1 VPIYEFYCPHC
12 HRIFNFLSRRVD
24 TQARPPCPRCE
35 RSDLVRRASLFAIS
49 KGRKAETAPATPER
63 PEMPGLP
70 PGLDEA
76 RLERAMESLASEAE
90 SIDENDPRQGVQL
103 MRRLFDAT
111 GLPMGKGMEEA
122 LRRMESGEDPEKVEE
137 EMGDL
142 LEDPFGAGPEAG
154 DAPGR
159 EPSQRLGIAG
169 LRRRVLPPS
178 LDPELYEM

>member
-12 HRIFNFLSRRVD
+12 HRLFNFLSRRVD
-24 TQARPPCPRCE
+24 TNSRPPCPRCQ
-35 RSDLVRRASLFAIS
+35 RPDLSRRVSPFAIS
-49 KGRKAETAPATPER
+49 KGRKEEPAAPRPETPEL
-63 PEMPGLP
+63 PGLP
-70 PGLDEA
+70 PGFDEA

-90 SIDENDPRQGVQL
+90 SIDESDPRQGVQL

-142 LEDPFGAGPEAG
+142 LEDPFGAGVEGAAGTDPES
-154 DAPGR
+154 APRPG
-159 EPSQRLGIAG
+159 LAG
-169 LRRRVLPPS
+169 LRRLVLRPS
-178 LDPELYEM
+178 VDPELYEM